1 MNRQILITG
10 AARNTGLVTAKLFAS
25 RGWDVHVTSRTL
37 ADAERAAREIAAAN
51 PGVKAY
57 GYACDISK
65 YAEIE
70 ALFSAVRANAGRLDA
85 FVANAA
91 HLGVGADVF
100 TTDESTFDAIVD
112 TNVKGTFFTCR
123 EAARLMGNGGSIVI
137 MSSVQSR
144 GAIEGRAVY
153 GMTKG
158 ALNVLSKFLAY
169 DLAPYRIRSNV
180 VIAGAIHTERWD
192 VLDEATCAARRANY
206 LTGSEATAAQIA
218 EGIWYLC
225 SEAAASVTGTELTID
240 SGVLVPI
247 LPLSGRKEFIH
258 EGFARTEEGDK

>member
-10 AARNTGLVTAKLFAS
+10 AARNTGFVTAGLFAS
-25 RGWDVHVTSRTL
+25 RGWDVHITSRTF
-37 ADAERAAREIAAAN
+37 ADAERAASEIAAAN
-51 PGVKAY
+51 PGIRTYA
-57 GYACDISK
+57 YACDISK
-65 YAEIE
+65 YADIE
-70 ALFSAVRANAGRLDA
+70 ALYAAVRANAGRLDA

-91 HLGVGADVF
+91 HLGVGADIF
-100 TTDESTFDAIVD
+100 TTDEATFDAIVD
-112 TNVKGTFFTCR
+112 TNVKGTFFCCR
-123 EAARLMGNGGSIVI
+123 EAARLMDQGGSIVI
-137 MSSVQSR
+137 MSSVQSK
-144 GAIEGRAVY
+144 GAIEGRTVY
-153 GMTKG
+153 ALTKG

-180 VIAGAIHTERWD
+180 IIAGAIHTERWD

-206 LTGSEATAAQIA
+206 LTGSEAPGSAIA

-225 SEAAASVTGTELTID
+225 SDVAASTTGAELTID

-258 EGFARTEEGDK
+258 EGFAYGEDKK